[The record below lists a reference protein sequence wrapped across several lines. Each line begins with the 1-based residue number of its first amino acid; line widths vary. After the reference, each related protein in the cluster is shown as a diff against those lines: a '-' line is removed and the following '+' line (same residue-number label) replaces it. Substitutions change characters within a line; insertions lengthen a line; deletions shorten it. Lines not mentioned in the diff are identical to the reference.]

1 MMQKRIHRHRRVR
14 AKISGTEARPRLAVY
29 RSLKHIKVQFIDDV
43 AGKTILSVS
52 DSAVKAGS
60 KKSTPV
66 QIATLVG
73 RLAAERALQL
83 GIKKVVFDRGGYAY
97 HGRVKALAEGAR
109 EVGLEF

>member
-60 KKSTPV
+60 KSTPV
-66 QIATLVG
+66 QIAALVG